1 MAAGE
6 EMGAA
11 GAHCEAAPW
20 AVAVASPF
28 KAAAVEWWQQCVC
41 LVLSWYGVNCSEVVR
56 LV

>member
-11 GAHCEAAPW
+11 GARCEAAPW

-28 KAAAVEWWQQCVC
+28 KAAAVAWWQQCVC
-41 LVLSWYGVNCSEVVR
+41 LVFSWYGVNCSEVVR